1 LRPSDGWV
9 DDPSDPQYN
18 RLVTLPYP
26 ARHEAMWRE
35 DHLYDLVVLI
45 GYNTDPPLPARGS
58 AIFLHVVH
66 TGYATD
72 GCVSLPVADLLRV
85 LRWLDPAAEPRIV
98 MAPRQALGRY

>member
-1 LRPSDGWV
+1 MHGTGPGAGSEALWQVS
-9 DDPSDPQYN
+9 PQYTYFA
-18 RLVTLPYP
+18 V
-26 ARHEAMWRE
+26 
-35 DHLYDLVVLI
+35 I
-45 GYNTDPPLPARGS
+45 GYNLPARPGRGS

-66 TGYATD
+66 PGYATD